1 MKFHSLGINRLC
13 GLWEMLRQ
21 SRIRF
26 TWRNDDGLG
35 NSSCRRVMESS
46 PKPEA
51 LSSQTGSSAE
61 GLADGRRS
69 CHGSSRFGRPHQ
81 SVLGRLKR
89 ACSQPAS
96 HAHGMYE
103 ASCALRR
110 IYSQGRD
117 AKRNTLIP
125 IITIAWVPVRPS
137 DISTSAVTKKA
148 KVIMAPIQTSSP
160 ASFRQRVMKAGP
172 KLFFRCLS

>member
-35 NSSCRRVMESS
+35 NSSCRRAMESS
-46 PKPEA
+46 PKPKA

-69 CHGSSRFGRPHQ
+69 CHGSSWFSRPHQ

-89 ACSQPAS
+89 VCSQPAS

-103 ASCALRR
+103 TSCALRR

-117 AKRNTLIP
+117 AKRNTVTP
-125 IITIAWVPVRPS
+125 IITIACDPVRPNG
-137 DISTSAVTKKA
+137 ISTSAVIKKA
-148 KVIMAPIQTSSP
+148 KVIMAPIQTSP
-160 ASFRQRVMKAGP
+160 AASFRQQVMKAGHKP
-172 KLFFRCLS
+172 FFRCLP